1 MWPAWGRGNYTFAEA
16 TPAQTLP
23 HWIGSHERA
32 LAFFG
37 GVPKAIVP
45 DNLKSG
51 VTDPCRYEPGV
62 NPSYHAFAET
72 IRWPFLPARAK
83 KPRDK
88 SPRWEKS
95 GTGSGTSDYC
105 SPLRHQRFTSFADL
119 NAAIRER
126 LERPQS
132 SGDEKLWLPPRRT
145 LFEQVDPTGAL
156 PAPAHPALC
165 LCPLETSQS

>member
-1 MWPAWGRGNYTFAEA
+1 MFVDYCGQTMTVHDPVTGDAQEAQIFVACLGASNYTFAEA

-62 NPSYHAFAET
+62 NPSYHAFAEHYQVA
-72 IRWPFLPARAK
+72 ILPARAK

-88 SPRWEKS
+88 SKVEKS
-95 GTGSGTSDYC
+95 GTGSGTSRLLLRC
-105 SPLRHQRFTSFADL
+105 AISVSPVLPTSMPRFESAW
-119 NAAIRER
+119 NASII
-126 LERPQS
+126 
-132 SGDEKLWLPPRRT
+132 G
-145 LFEQVDPTGAL
+145 
-156 PAPAHPALC
+156 
-165 LCPLETSQS
+165 